1 MMKITPL
8 SLAVSALL
16 LSTPPTFANDDQPE
30 LSQRDVTLL
39 TVDGLKFKD
48 LNHSGKLEPYEDWRL
63 TPEMRAADLV
73 KRMTLEEKAGVMM
86 HGSAPTANSPIG
98 AGSNYDLNAAKQMIA
113 GAKVNSLIT
122 RLTGED
128 PAAMAEENN
137 KLQQIAEGTRL
148 GIPITI
154 SSDPRNAFEY
164 LVGASSSAGKFTKWP
179 ETLGLAAIGDEKTTR
194 RYADIVRQE
203 YLAVGIRE
211 ALSPQADLATE
222 PRWARISGTFGEDPT
237 RVHNMVRGYI
247 AGMQNG
253 NSGLNQ
259 GSVISVV
266 KHWVGYG
273 AAENGFDSHSVY
285 GKNAVFPGNNLK
297 EHIYPFTGAF
307 ESQVA
312 GVMPT
317 YSILKDV
324 SIEGKPLEQVG
335 AGFSHQLLTDILR
348 GQYGFKGVILSD
360 WLITNDCDE
369 VCINGEPD
377 GKEPVPGGMSWGV
390 EQLTPQQ
397 RFVKAVKAGI
407 DQFGGVTDSQLL
419 VNAVN
424 EKQLTEQR
432 FDESVGR
439 ILQQKFQTG
448 LFENPY
454 VDVRKAAQT
463 VGRADW
469 QKEADAAQWRSL
481 VLLQNKDAIL
491 PLKKGKKIWLYGV
504 AAKAAQDAGFTVVDS
519 PEKADVAL
527 IRAQAP
533 YEKLHQNWFFGK
545 RHHEGSLAFTED
557 NADYRA
563 LINASKHV
571 PTVVSLYLDR
581 PAILSN
587 VQDKAK
593 AIIGNFGVSDSVLFS
608 HLTSSE
614 AFTGKLPFELPSS
627 MEAVLKQQSDMPHD
641 SQSPLY
647 EIGFGLAR

>member
-1 MMKITPL
+1 MNIKPL

-16 LSTPPTFANDDQPE
+16 LSATASADNTQPE
-30 LSQRDVTLL
+30 LSQREVTLL
-39 TVDGLKFKD
+39 TVDGLQFKD

-63 TPEMRAADLV
+63 TPQERAADLV

-98 AGSNYDLNAAKQMIA
+98 AGTHYDMAAARKMIE

-122 RLTGED
+122 RLSAED
-128 PAAMAEENN
+128 PAVMAEENN
-137 KLQQIAEGTRL
+137 KLQQIAETSRL
-148 GIPITI
+148 GIPVTI
-154 SSDPRNAFEY
+154 SSDPRNSFEY
-164 LVGASSSAGKFTKWP
+164 LIGASTSSGKFTQWP
-179 ETLGLAAIGDEKTTR
+179 ETLGLAAIGNEKVTR

-237 RVHNMVRGYI
+237 RVHHMVRGYVE
-247 AGMQNG
+247 GMQNG
-253 NSGLNQ
+253 ADGLNS

-273 AAENGFDSHSVY
+273 AAENGFDSHNVY

-307 ESQVA
+307 EANVA
-312 GVMPT
+312 SVMPT
-317 YSILKDV
+317 YSILKNV
-324 SIEGKPLEQVG
+324 SIEGKPLEQAG

-360 WLITNDCDE
+360 WLITSTCDD
-369 VCINGEPD
+369 VCTHGTPE

-390 EQLTPQQ
+390 ENLTPQQ
-397 RFVKAVKAGI
+397 RFVKAVKAGV
-407 DQFGGVTDSQLL
+407 DQFGGVTYSQLL
-419 VNAVN
+419 VSAVK
-424 EKQLTEQR
+424 EKQLTEER
-432 FDESVGR
+432 LNESVIR
-439 ILQQKFQTG
+439 ILEQKFQTG

-454 VDVRKAAQT
+454 VDVQKAVQT

-469 QKEADAAQWRSL
+469 QKEADAAQGHSL
-481 VLLQNKDAIL
+481 VLLQNTGDLL
-491 PLKKGKKIWLYGV
+491 PLKKGQKIWLYGI
-504 AAKAAQDAGFTVVDS
+504 APKAAEAAGFTVVDS

-527 IRAQAP
+527 IRAQTP
-533 YEKLHQNWFFGK
+533 YEKLHQAWFFGK
-545 RHHEGSLAFTED
+545 RHHEGSLEFTGD
-557 NADYRA
+557 NADYQA
-563 LINASKHV
+563 IVNASKHV
-571 PTVVSLYLDR
+571 PTVVTVYLDR

-587 VQDKAK
+587 VKDKAK
-593 AIIGNFGVSDSVLFS
+593 AIVGNFGVSDAMLFTR
-608 HLTSSE
+608 LTSGE

-627 MEAVLKQQSDMPHD
+627 MEAVLKQLSDMPHD
-641 SQSPLY
+641 SESPLFD
-647 EIGFGLAR
+647 IGFGLAR

>member
-1 MMKITPL
+1 MKIKPL
-8 SLAVSALL
+8 SLAASALL
-16 LSTPPTFANDDQPE
+16 LSAPPVFASDTQPE
-30 LSQRDVTLL
+30 LSQREATLL

-48 LNHSGKLEPYEDWRL
+48 LNHSGMLEPYEDWRL
-63 TPEMRAADLV
+63 TPEARAADLV

-98 AGSNYDLNAAKQMIA
+98 AGTHYDTDAAKKMIA

-122 RLTGED
+122 RLSAED
-128 PAAMAEENN
+128 PAIMAEENN

-148 GIPITI
+148 GIPVTI
-154 SSDPRNAFEY
+154 SSDPRNSFEY
-164 LVGASSSAGKFTKWP
+164 LIGASTSSGKFTQWP
-179 ETLGLAAIGDEKTTR
+179 ETLGLAAIGDEKVTR

-222 PRWARISGTFGEDPT
+222 PRWARISGTFGEDPA

-247 AGMQNG
+247 EGMQNG
-253 NSGLNQ
+253 PDGLNS

-273 AAENGFDSHSVY
+273 AAENGYDSHNVY
-285 GKNAVFPGNNLK
+285 GKNAIFPGNNLK

-307 ESQVA
+307 EANVA
-312 GVMPT
+312 SVMPT
-317 YSILKDV
+317 YSILKNAMF
-324 SIEGKPLEQVG
+324 EGKPLEQVG
-335 AGFSHQLLTDILR
+335 AGFSHQLLNDILR

-360 WLITNDCDE
+360 WLITNDCSDE
-369 VCINGEPD
+369 CLNGAPE

-390 EQLTPQQ
+390 ENLTPQE
-397 RFVKAVKAGI
+397 RFVKAVKAGV

-432 FDESVGR
+432 LDESVTR
-439 ILQQKFQTG
+439 ILVQKFQTG

-454 VDVRKAAQT
+454 VDAQKAVQT
-463 VGRADW
+463 VGRESW
-469 QKEADAAQWRSL
+469 QKEANAAQGHSL
-481 VLLQNKDAIL
+481 VLLQNKDEIL
-491 PLKKGKKIWLYGV
+491 PLKKGKKIWLHGIEP
-504 AAKAAQDAGFTVVDS
+504 KAAQAAGFTVVDS

-533 YEKLHQNWFFGK
+533 YEQPHKQWFFGK

-557 NADYRA
+557 TTDYQA
-563 LINASKHV
+563 IVKASKSV
-571 PTVVSLYLDR
+571 PTIVTVYLDR
-581 PAILSN
+581 PAILTN
-587 VQDKAK
+587 VVDKAK
-593 AIIGNFGVSDSVLFS
+593 AVIGNFGVSDTVLFTR
-608 HLTSSE
+608 LTGTE
-614 AFTGKLPFELPSS
+614 AYTGKLPFELPSS
-627 MEAVLKQQSDMPHD
+627 MEAVLQQKSDMPHD
-641 SQSPLY
+641 SESPLF

>member
-1 MMKITPL
+1 MKLNPL
-8 SLAVSALL
+8 NMAVSALL
-16 LSTPPTFANDDQPE
+16 FSSYPVIAAPPQPE
-30 LSQRDVTLL
+30 LSLHEATLL

-63 TPEMRAADLV
+63 LPEERAADLV
-73 KRMTLEEKAGVMM
+73 KRMTLQEKAGVMM

-98 AGSNYDLNAAKQMIA
+98 AGTHYDIDAAKKMIA
-113 GAKVNSLIT
+113 DAKVNTLIT
-122 RLTGED
+122 RLSADD
-128 PAAMAEENN
+128 PAVIAEENN

-148 GIPITI
+148 GIPVTI
-154 SSDPRNAFEY
+154 SSDPRNSFEY
-164 LVGASSSAGKFTKWP
+164 LIGASLSSGKFTKWP
-179 ETLGLAAIGDEKTTR
+179 ETLGLAAIGDEQLTR

-247 AGMQNG
+247 EGMQNG
-253 NSGLNQ
+253 TDGLVQ
-259 GSVISVV
+259 GSVIAVV

-273 AAENGFDSHSVY
+273 AAENGYDSHNVY
-285 GKNAVFPGNNLK
+285 GKNAIFSGNNLK

-307 ESQVA
+307 EANVA
-312 GVMPT
+312 SVMPT
-317 YSILKDV
+317 YSILKNA
-324 SIEGKPLEQVG
+324 SIGGKPLEPVG

-360 WLITNDCDE
+360 WLITNDCNSD
-369 VCINGEPD
+369 CINGVPE

-390 EQLTPQQ
+390 ENLTPQQ
-397 RFVKAVKAGI
+397 RFVKAVNAGV

-424 EKQLTEQR
+424 EKQLTQQR
-432 FDESVGR
+432 LDESVVR
-439 ILQQKFQTG
+439 ILEQKFRTG
-448 LFENPY
+448 LFENPF
-454 VDVRKAAQT
+454 VDPQKALHT

-469 QKEADAAQWRSL
+469 QKEANAAQGRSL
-481 VLLQNKDAIL
+481 VLLQNKEGVL
-491 PLKKGKKIWLYGV
+491 PLKRGKKIWLYGIEP
-504 AAKAAQDAGFTVVDS
+504 KAAQIAGFRVVDS

-527 IRAQAP
+527 IRAHAP
-533 YEKLHQNWFFGK
+533 YEQPHKQWFFGR
-545 RHHEGSLAFTED
+545 RHHEGSLAFTDD
-557 NADYRA
+557 NPDYQA
-563 LINASKHV
+563 IVKASHAV
-571 PTVVSLYLDR
+571 PTVVTVYLDR

-587 VQDKAK
+587 VKDKAK
-593 AIIGNFGVSDSVLFS
+593 VVIGNFGVSDAVLFTR
-608 HLTSSE
+608 LTSSE

-627 MEAVLKQQSDMPHD
+627 MNAVLEQQSDVPHD
-641 SQSPLY
+641 SQSPLF

>member
-1 MMKITPL
+1 MKIKPV

-16 LSTPPTFANDDQPE
+16 LSSPASADSTQPE
-30 LSQRDVTLL
+30 LSQREVTLL
-39 TVDGLKFKD
+39 TVDGLQFKD

-63 TPEMRAADLV
+63 TPQERAADLV

-86 HGSAPTANSPIG
+86 HGSAPTAHSPVG
-98 AGSNYDLNAAKQMIA
+98 AGTHYDMAAAKKMIE

-122 RLTGED
+122 RLSAED
-128 PAAMAEENN
+128 PAVMADENN
-137 KLQQIAEGTRL
+137 KLQQVAETTRL
-148 GIPITI
+148 GIPVTI
-154 SSDPRNAFEY
+154 SSDPRNSFEY
-164 LVGASSSAGKFTKWP
+164 LIGASTSSGKFTQWP
-179 ETLGLAAIGDEKTTR
+179 ETLGLAAIGDEKVTR

-237 RVHNMVRGYI
+237 RVHNMVRGYVE
-247 AGMQNG
+247 GMQNG
-253 NSGLNQ
+253 ADGLNL

-273 AAENGFDSHSVY
+273 AAENGFDSHNVY

-307 ESQVA
+307 EAKVA
-312 GVMPT
+312 SVMPT
-317 YSILKDV
+317 YSILKNV

-360 WLITNDCDE
+360 WLITSDCDD
-369 VCINGEPD
+369 VCINGAQE
-377 GKEPVPGGMSWGV
+377 GKDPVPGGMSWGV
-390 EQLTPQQ
+390 ENLTPQQ
-397 RFVKAVKAGI
+397 RFVKAVKAGV

-419 VNAVN
+419 VRAVK
-424 EKQLTEQR
+424 EKQLTETR
-432 FDESVGR
+432 LNESVTR
-439 ILQQKFQTG
+439 ILVQKFQTG

-454 VDVRKAAQT
+454 VDVQKAVQT

-469 QKEADAAQWRSL
+469 QKEADAAQGHSL
-481 VLLQNKDAIL
+481 VLLQNTGDVL
-491 PLKKGKKIWLYGV
+491 PLKKGKKIWLYGIEP
-504 AAKAAQDAGFTVVDS
+504 KAAEAAGFTVVDS
-519 PEKADVAL
+519 PEKADVAV
-527 IRAQAP
+527 IRAQTP
-533 YEKLHQNWFFGK
+533 HEKLHQGWFFGK
-545 RHHEGSLAFTED
+545 RHHEGSLAFTDD

-563 LINASKHV
+563 VVNASKHV
-571 PTVVSLYLDR
+571 PTVITVYLDR
-581 PAILSN
+581 PAILTN
-587 VQDKAK
+587 VKDKAK
-593 AIIGNFGVSDSVLFS
+593 AIVGNFGVSDTVLFTR
-608 HLTSSE
+608 LTSGE

-641 SQSPLY
+641 SESPLY
-647 EIGFGLAR
+647 EIGFGLSR